1 MSLENKTIVFG
12 FMEDFYI
19 KEYLL
24 YEINKMM
31 KIKDLK
37 IIPILNYNKEK
48 NIRKITDKDISLIEK
63 ITKNNM
69 LYFNEDEINHK
80 LIKSA
85 DILIL
90 TSCNE
95 EFIYKIANNIFDNSI
110 LNFIRLYKENKKPII
125 IGINSN
131 NKVFLDFKNIE
142 KIYNKSSYF
151 FIPIIFPN
159 LISKPNLITFDS
171 SLITKT
177 IEAAL
182 DNTQIE
188 PLISISYI

>member
-63 ITKNNM
+63 ITKNKM

-110 LNFIRLYKENKKPII
+110 LNFIR
-125 IGINSN
+125 
-131 NKVFLDFKNIE
+131 
-142 KIYNKSSYF
+142 
-151 FIPIIFPN
+151 
-159 LISKPNLITFDS
+159 
-171 SLITKT
+171 
-177 IEAAL
+177 
-182 DNTQIE
+182 
-188 PLISISYI
+188 

>member
-63 ITKNNM
+63 ITQNKM

>member
-63 ITKNNM
+63 ITKNKM

>member
-63 ITKNNM
+63 ITKNKM

-90 TSCNE
+90 TSCNG
-95 EFIYKIANNIFDNSI
+95 EFIYKMANNIFDNST

-159 LISKPNLITFDS
+159 LIYKPNLITFDS

>member
-63 ITKNNM
+63 ITKNKI
-69 LYFNEDEINHK
+69 YFNEDEINHK

-131 NKVFLDFKNIE
+131 KKVFLDFKNIE